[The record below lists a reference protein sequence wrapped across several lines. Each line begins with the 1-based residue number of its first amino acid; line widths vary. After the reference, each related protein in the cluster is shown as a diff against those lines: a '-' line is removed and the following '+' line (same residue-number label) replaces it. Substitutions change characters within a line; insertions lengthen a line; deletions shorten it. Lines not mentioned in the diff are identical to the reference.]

1 MITLTLP
8 FWMQKGELAKL
19 RCASQSFWEKV
30 DLWLQLS
37 LTKFDLL
44 TCDLVFVD
52 CVAWERK
59 ITRLDGEDEM
69 IYRRRVHYA
78 FLNAQDAGMNRGMFN
93 IFERLGVPL
102 QGILERQ
109 PNKDWDVVT
118 IELSDDALST
128 HKNLINLLVNTYG
141 ATCRRYEYQVSTKV
155 VQFVHVGLMQW
166 SHQVYVSTPPPPA
179 PAKPVI
185 PINNI
190 LFWAYA

>member
-19 RCASQSFWEKV
+19 RRASQSFWEKV
-30 DLWLQLS
+30 DLWLKIS

-59 ITRLDGEDEM
+59 ITRLEGEDEM

-102 QGILERQ
+102 KDILERQ
-109 PNKDWDVVT
+109 PGKDWDVVT
-118 IELSDDALST
+118 FEFSDDALST
-128 HKNLINLLVNTYG
+128 HKNLINLLASTYG
-141 ATCRRYEYQVSTKV
+141 ATCRRYEYQVTINV
-155 VQFVHVGLMQW
+155 AQHVHIGQMAW
-166 SHQVYVSTPPPPA
+166 SHQVHVSTPPPPV
-179 PAKPVI
+179 PI
-185 PINNI
+185 RPINNI